1 MSKLRE
7 QSIKTHHLN
16 LIDKINHSLSDPVF
30 KGHPYSLRWSPN
42 HAIRADRPDMS
53 RKFLLNLNFLFQF
66 LVDHSRRHVAQK
78 LWERIGPPDWGKL
91 YLQSTDSAAVLAD
104 NQGELFKL
112 ISLIDFLKGAGFFSE
127 SLELAEDVE
136 ASLSERPLNDEE
148 LIFIFQSCFA
158 KVLAEIGQ
166 FDRAEELLHSVLA
179 GRQSRLESMQGSIV
193 ESQANLSDVK
203 VALGKY
209 DEALILRRECLRL
222 TEDFFGSNDSRTL
235 TSLNALAMLQHNLGL
250 REESLA
256 TYRRVISER
265 ERILGDQHPS
275 VWDSKQNLAVL
286 LTELDQFDEA
296 TMLLEEAM
304 NHSLQ
309 IRGDNDPI
317 TIAITN
323 NLAVL
328 AIAAGDYPRSTPLLV
343 SVAHWQEKHRSSVH
357 IDVLLTKNNLARSLE
372 GEGKLS
378 AAEAIYRQVVKEIM
392 AEYGTSHPKTPDIVI
407 NLAGLLDDQNQ
418 YDEAIYYYRLA
429 VDGYSKN
436 FGLYDYRTLNAHQML
451 GVCLRESG
459 KLDEAVDILSRLQ
472 KYCEDGSNRLAAV
485 SNALGLSFQL
495 ANNFSGASR
504 EFLKSLAI
512 REELAAR
519 GEISSDD
526 VCQVL
531 RRIKALLE
539 LFSDESLE
547 QFLRKKLVEWTECQ
561 LTD

>member
-16 LIDKINHSLSDPVF
+16 LIDKINNSLSDPSF
-30 KGHPYSLRWSPN
+30 KGHPYSLRWSPD

-66 LVDHSRRHVAQK
+66 LVDDSRRHIAQK
-78 LWERIGPPDWGKL
+78 LWERVGPPDWGKL
-91 YLQSTDSAAVLAD
+91 YLQSSDSASVLAD
-104 NQGELFKL
+104 NRCELFKL
-112 ISLIDFLKGAGFFSE
+112 ISLIDFLKNAGFFSE
-127 SLELAEDVE
+127 GLELAEDVE
-136 ASLSERPLNDEE
+136 ASLSERPLKEEE

-179 GRQSRLESMQGSIV
+179 GRQSQLESMQGSIV

-209 DEALILRRECLRL
+209 DEALILRKECLRL
-222 TEDFFGSNDSRTL
+222 TENFYGSNDSRTL
-235 TSLNALAMLQHNLGL
+235 ISLNALAMLQHNLGL

-256 TYRRVISER
+256 TYRRVILER
-265 ERILGDQHPS
+265 ELILGDQHPS

-296 TMLLEEAM
+296 ALLLEEAM

-317 TIAITN
+317 TIAIMN

-328 AIAAGDYPRSTPLLV
+328 AIAAGDYPRSTSLLV
-343 SVAHWQEKHRSSVH
+343 SVARWQQKHRSSSH
-357 IDVLLTKNNLARSLE
+357 IDALLTKNNLARSLE

-378 AAEAIYRQVVKEIM
+378 DAEAIYRQVVKEIM

-407 NLAGLLDDQNQ
+407 NLAGLLDDLHHC
-418 YDEAIYYYRLA
+418 DEAIYYYRLA
-429 VDGYSKN
+429 IDSYSKN

-459 KLDEAVDILSRLQ
+459 KLDEAVDVFSRLQ
-472 KYCEDGSNRLAAV
+472 KYCEDGSNRSAAV
-485 SNALGLSFQL
+485 SSALGLSFQH

-519 GEISSDD
+519 GEISSDQ

-531 RRIKALLE
+531 ERIKALLE
-539 LFSDESLE
+539 IYSDKPLGQLLRNKLF
-547 QFLRKKLVEWTECQ
+547 EWTECQ